1 MAIPNPIVRPR
12 AAPIAAASLRPG
24 GPEVARLAIVMKLL
38 RREIP
43 AMIMPPTEGTM
54 NMSPMMRRI
63 IENRYM
69 FVAYIEPD
77 VAHARQ
83 FR

>member
-1 MAIPNPIVRPR
+1 
-12 AAPIAAASLRPG
+12 
-24 GPEVARLAIVMKLL
+24 
-38 RREIP
+38 
-43 AMIMPPTEGTM
+43 MIMPPTEGTM